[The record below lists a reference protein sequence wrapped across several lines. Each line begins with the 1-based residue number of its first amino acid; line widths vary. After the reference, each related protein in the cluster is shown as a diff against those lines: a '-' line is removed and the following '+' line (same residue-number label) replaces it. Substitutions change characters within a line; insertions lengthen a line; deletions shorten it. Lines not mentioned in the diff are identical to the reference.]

1 MAQANHDWIA
11 IRLEMV
17 GIDAGVVSALREQER
32 FVSEQLPAILE
43 EFYSY
48 VARFEPDMH
57 CLRDR
62 TFIKGSVDLHIKHWR
77 LITSGNF
84 GNDLMASAS
93 EICRYHS
100 QAGVTPPWYI
110 GARLL
115 FIMNQLTKRANASA
129 ALPKF
134 GRSALAAREN
144 LTAAIS
150 ALARAAAADTETTI
164 FTYFSSTRQKRKDA
178 IADARERFRTMIT
191 QLLNA
196 SQSLTTISEQLQGNA
211 QDTQKIAGVVA
222 RGSSDASAN
231 VQTVAAATEE
241 LAASVREIA
250 RQVGEANTI
259 ATSAVEQAD
268 QTDGRIMALS
278 QAAGHIGDVVKLIT
292 SIAEQTNLLALNAT
306 IEAARAGEAGR
317 GFAVVAQEV
326 KALATQT
333 AKATDE
339 ISTQIANMQAATQ
352 EAVASIKRIGTTI
365 GQISSISTMIS
376 TAIEEQGSATQ
387 DIARNVQSAA
397 SGATEVANNIAKV
410 NDSAGETGATSS
422 RMHESA
428 QRMAGD
434 TGILQQEIDGF
445 LASIAATA

>member
-1 MAQANHDWIA
+1 MAEADYDWIA
-11 IRLEMV
+11 IRLEMI
-17 GIDAGVVSALREQER
+17 GIDAGILSVLCDQAR

-48 VARFEPDMH
+48 VARYEPDMN

-62 TFIKGSVDLHIKHWR
+62 KFIKGSVELHLRHWR

-84 GNDLMASAS
+84 GNDLMASAG

-100 QAGVTPPWYI
+100 KAGVTPPWYI

-115 FIMNQLTKRANASA
+115 FITHQLTKRAHTSA
-129 ALPKF
+129 ALPRY
-134 GRSALAAREN
+134 GRSALAAHQKI
-144 LTAAIS
+144 TAAIT
-150 ALARAAAADTETTI
+150 ALGRAAAADTEITI
-164 FTYFSSTRQKRKDA
+164 FTYFGSTRQKRKDA
-178 IADARERFRTMIT
+178 IADARERFRAMIT
-191 QLLNA
+191 QLLTA
-196 SQSLTTISEQLQGNA
+196 SQNLTTTSEQLQGNA
-211 QDTQKIAGVVA
+211 KDTQELAGMVA
-222 RGSSDASAN
+222 RASSDASAN
-231 VQTVAAATEE
+231 VQTVATATEE
-241 LAASVREIA
+241 LAASVRDIA
-250 RQVGEANTI
+250 RQVGEANAI

-268 QTDGRIMALS
+268 QTDERIMALS

-326 KALATQT
+326 KALAAQT

-339 ISTQIANMQAATQ
+339 ISTQIASMQAATH
-352 EAVASIKRIGTTI
+352 EAVTSIKRIGTTI

-397 SGATEVANNIAKV
+397 AGATEVANNIAKL
-410 NDSAGETGATSS
+410 NDRAGETGVTSG
-422 RMHESA
+422 RMYQSA
-428 QRMAGD
+428 KRMADDSG
-434 TGILQQEIDGF
+434 TLQNDIDGF

>member
-1 MAQANHDWIA
+1 MVQAVNDWIA
-11 IRLEMV
+11 IRLEMI
-17 GIDAGVVSALREQER
+17 GIDAGAVSVLRDQGR
-32 FVSEQLPAILE
+32 FVSGQLPAILE
-43 EFYSY
+43 EFYAS
-48 VARFEPDMH
+48 VARHEADMS

-62 TFIKGSVDLHIKHWR
+62 KFIQGSVNLHVAHWG

-84 GNDLMASAS
+84 NSDLMASAG

-100 QAGVTPPWYI
+100 EAGITPPWYI

-115 FIMNQLTKRANASA
+115 FIMNQLTKRAAASA
-129 ALPKF
+129 TLPRYGRTALTA
-134 GRSALAAREN
+134 RDDLAAAI
-144 LTAAIS
+144 AA
-150 ALARAAAADTETTI
+150 LGRAAAADTEITV
-164 FTYFSSTRQKRKDA
+164 FTYFGSTRQKRKDA

-191 QLLNA
+191 QLLTA
-196 SQSLTTISEQLQGNA
+196 SQNLTTTSEQLQGNA
-211 QDTQKIAGVVA
+211 GNAQELAGVVA
-222 RGSSDASAN
+222 RASSDASAN
-231 VQTVAAATEE
+231 VQTVAVATEE

-250 RQVGEANTI
+250 RQVGEANAI

-268 QTDGRIMALS
+268 QTDGRILALS

-292 SIAEQTNLLALNAT
+292 SVAEQTNLLALNAT

-326 KALATQT
+326 KALAAQT

-339 ISTQIANMQAATQ
+339 ISTQITNMQAATQ
-352 EAVASIKRIGTTI
+352 EAVASIKRIGATI
-365 GQISSISTMIS
+365 GQISTISAAIT

-397 SGATEVANNIAKV
+397 SGATEVASNIAKV
-410 NDSAGETGATSS
+410 NERAGETGATSG
-422 RMHESA
+422 RMHQSA
-428 QRMAGD
+428 MRMAND
-434 TGILQQEIDGF
+434 TGTLRNEIDGF

>member
-11 IRLEMV
+11 IRLGMI
-17 GIDAGVVSALREQER
+17 GIDAGVMSMLRDQAH
-32 FVSEQLPAILE
+32 FVSEHLPAILE
-43 EFYSY
+43 EFYSS
-48 VARFEPDMH
+48 VARYEPDMN

-62 TFIKGSVDLHIKHWR
+62 NFIKGSVELHVKHWR

-84 GNDLMASAS
+84 GNELMASAT

-115 FIMNQLTKRANASA
+115 FITNQLTKRASA
-129 ALPKF
+129 AAVLPKY
-134 GRSALAAREN
+134 GRSALAARET
-144 LTAAIS
+144 LTNTIN
-150 ALARAAAADTETTI
+150 ALARAAAADTEITI
-164 FTYFSSTRQKRKDA
+164 FTYFGTTRQKRKDA
-178 IADARERFRTMIT
+178 IADARERFRGMIT
-191 QLLNA
+191 DLLAA
-196 SQSLTTISEQLQGNA
+196 SQNLTTISEQLQGSA
-211 QDTQKIAGVVA
+211 QDTQDLAGTVA
-222 RGSSDASAN
+222 RASSDASAN
-231 VQTVAAATEE
+231 VQTVAVATEE
-241 LAASVREIA
+241 LAASIREIS
-250 RQVGEANTI
+250 RQVSEANTV
-259 ATSAVEQAD
+259 ASSAVEQAD

-278 QAAGHIGDVVKLIT
+278 QAAGHIGEVVKLIT

-339 ISTQIANMQAATQ
+339 IGTQIANMQTATQ

-365 GQISSISTMIS
+365 GQISNISTMIS
-376 TAIEEQGSATQ
+376 AAVEQQGAATQ

-397 SGATEVANNIAKV
+397 SGATDIADNIAKV
-410 NDSAGETGATSS
+410 NERAGETGATSS
-422 RMHESA
+422 RMHQSA

-434 TGILQQEIDGF
+434 SGILQKEIDGF
-445 LASIAATA
+445 LTSIAATA